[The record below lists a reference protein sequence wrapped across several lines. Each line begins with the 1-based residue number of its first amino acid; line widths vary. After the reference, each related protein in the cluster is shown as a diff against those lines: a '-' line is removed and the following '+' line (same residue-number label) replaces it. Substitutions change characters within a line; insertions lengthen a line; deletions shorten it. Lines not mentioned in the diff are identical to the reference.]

1 MYMHG
6 MYMYECMWMCKCT
19 SSKAQT
25 VMYEAVPHL
34 MTVWALQ
41 MELDGHSAP
50 LLLITDTCT
59 HVALVPLCKKLPCL
73 HVCVNLSCKGVCL
86 SIERSF
92 HYYNYTTTS
101 QTYVVTMS

>member
-1 MYMHG
+1 MYSMYMHG

-19 SSKAQT
+19 GSKAQT

-59 HVALVPLCKKLPCL
+59 HARSYLVYMFVLTFPARVYACL
-73 HVCVNLSCKGVCL
+73 
-86 SIERSF
+86 
-92 HYYNYTTTS
+92 
-101 QTYVVTMS
+101 